1 MPAAAR
7 RLVVEADG
15 GSRGNPGPAGYGA
28 VVKDASTGQVLV
40 EVAAAIGTATNNV
53 AEYGGLVA
61 GLRAVAE
68 IDPEALVEVRMD
80 SKLVVE
86 QMSGRWKI
94 KHENM
99 RRLAMQARDVLPHR
113 NVTYMWVP
121 RAENSHADRL
131 ANEAM
136 DAAARGERWTAKR
149 GPGAGTPTPH
159 VAGSASETAGQPTR
173 QPGDDRS
180 VNSTYAGDL
189 APEAAYELL
198 RDDPSAVLVDCRTEP
213 EWGYVGVPDLSPIG
227 KQVVLLQWQRYP
239 DGAVNPRFVDD
250 LRAAGVSEQT
260 PVVFLCRS
268 GVRSVAA
275 AKAATAAGLGPA
287 YNVLEGFEGGL
298 DPEGHRGRTGWR
310 ARGLP
315 WRQS

>member
-1 MPAAAR
+1 VGAR
-7 RLVVEADG
+7 RLLVQADG

-28 VVKDASTGQVLV
+28 VVKDAATGDVLV

-53 AEYGGLVA
+53 AEYGGLLA
-61 GLRAVAE
+61 GLRAAAE
-68 IDPEALVEVRMD
+68 IDPEARVEVRMD

-99 RRLAMQARDVLPHR
+99 RRLAMQARDAMPYE
-113 NVTYMWVP
+113 NVTYTWVP

-136 DAAARGERWTAKR
+136 DAAARGERWTAAS
-149 GPGAGTPTPH
+149 GPASRSLSGG
-159 VAGSASETAGQPTR
+159 GSPSETGRRDPAPT
-173 QPGDDRS
+173 GDHRPVTS
-180 VNSTYAGDL
+180 YAGDL
-189 APEAAYELL
+189 APDAALDLL
-198 RDDPSAVLVDCRTEP
+198 RNDPSAVLVDCRTEA
-213 EWGYVGVPDLSPIG
+213 EWGYVGVPDLSEIG
-227 KQVVLLQWQRYP
+227 KHVVLTQWQRS
-239 DGAVNPRFVDD
+239 DGAVNPRFVDE
-250 LRAAGVSEQT
+250 LRAEGVTEQT
-260 PVVFLCRS
+260 PVVFICRS

-298 DPEGHRGRTGWR
+298 DAFGHRGATGWK